1 MDGADVQCVAGRRS
15 RQVETARPP
24 ARGMVVL
31 SITSASLAEGEK
43 GSDVAVT
50 PKCGVSAKALRVEGA
65 RG

>member
-1 MDGADVQCVAGRRS
+1 
-15 RQVETARPP
+15 
-24 ARGMVVL
+24 MVVL